1 MTANRNQVR
10 IPSADVTKIVEQCSI
25 IESRVVSPQAAALTA
40 RMVSSFGYILK
51 CSGEAAVADASFS
64 DPTFARGLAT
74 DRVKIAAV
82 AEVWAH
88 EGWHMMK
95 VMNMPEDVV
104 APTIAHAIHSTL
116 PHLIEVNINSVE
128 ALMEPAACIIY
139 HIASGRVID
148 IDMLLDMGDFHARP
162 EFKHDA
168 DDLQRVANILTDLC
182 KGIIEGVSRQF
193 EGSLLAYWNVAK
205 YRFVPSASDLH
216 QAATQSAWCPAVSL
230 MVSSIID
237 DIHRRFP
244 DGRTAA
250 YLNAYPKH
258 APHFIAENVAH
269 LLLVAGGEFASRRRI
284 NRVYDRL
291 LTTHGLQNI
300 AKSEPSEM
308 AAEIASAFEEELAAC
323 NNYTRPDLLESV
335 LAGV

>member
-1 MTANRNQVR
+1 MTVNRNQVR
-10 IPSADVTKIVEQCSI
+10 IPVSAVNKIVEQCSL

-51 CSGEAAVADASFS
+51 CSGEAAVADVAFS
-64 DPTFARGLAT
+64 DPSFARGLAT
-74 DRVKIAAV
+74 DRVKHAAV
-82 AEVWAH
+82 GEVWAH

-128 ALMEPAACIIY
+128 ALLQPAASILY
-139 HIASGRVID
+139 HIASGRGID

-168 DDLQRVANILTDLC
+168 DDLQRVANILTDMC
-182 KGIIEGVSRQF
+182 RGIIEGVSSQF

-284 NRVYDRL
+284 NRVYERL
-291 LTTHGLQNI
+291 ITTQGLQSMTQ
-300 AKSEPSEM
+300 SERSEM
-308 AAEIASAFEEELAAC
+308 AAEIAGAFEEELNVC
-323 NNYTRPDLLESV
+323 TNYTRPDVLESV